1 MIKISELK
9 PIVYTIYRG
18 EENLGEG
25 TLPELAEKMGVKVS
39 TLRWYLSPAHRR
51 RASKVKRNNKTI
63 TLIKVGRI

>member
-1 MIKISELK
+1 MRQISELK

-39 TLRWYLSPAHRR
+39 TLRWYLSPAHNAARQ
-51 RASKVKRNNKTI
+51 K
-63 TLIKVGRI
+63 